1 MRPSCCGM
9 TIALCLVLG
18 VSTYPAS
25 DQTPTPAEQY
35 ASLLKE
41 FQNAASSGK
50 VLNDEQ
56 RMKFI
61 GEVYKLR
68 TSLGLKFIALAEK
81 YPNDPIAVDALLQAI
96 WQVNGTPWPVE
107 IVGQDVASG
116 KALALL
122 ERDHIRS
129 AKLGTACERLSGGFR
144 QEYEPFLRAVV
155 DENPHRDVRG
165 QACLSLAHF
174 LANRLQRL
182 DLIQDQPALGKE
194 FADLFGK
201 EYLADLQRR
210 DRAKTEDE
218 AERFFERALRDFRD
232 VPLSDGVTVGER
244 ATAELFELRHLTVG
258 KQAPDIEGVD
268 QDGQKFKLRDYRGK
282 VVLLDFWQEY

>member
-1 MRPSCCGM
+1 MRLSCSGL
-9 TIALCLVLG
+9 IVALCLAPG
-18 VSTYPAS
+18 VPTYPAS
-25 DQTPTPAEQY
+25 YQTATPAEQY

-41 FQNAASSGK
+41 FQNASSSGK

-68 TSLGLKFIALAEK
+68 VKLGLKFIALAEE
-81 YPNDPIAVDALLQAI
+81 YPNDPIATDALLQAI

-107 IVGQDVASG
+107 VVGRDDASA

-122 ERDHIRS
+122 ERNHIPS
-129 AKLGTACERLSGGFR
+129 AKLGATCERLSSGFR
-144 QEYEPFLRAVV
+144 KEYEPFLRAVV
-155 DENPHRDVRG
+155 DKNPHRDVRG

-174 LANRLQRL
+174 LASRLQRL
-182 DLIQDQPALGKE
+182 DLIRDQPALGKE

-201 EYLADLQRR
+201 EYLADLQRQ
-210 DRAKTEDE
+210 DRSKAEGE
-218 AERFFERALRDFRD
+218 AESFFERALRDFRD

-258 KQAPDIEGVD
+258 KQAPEIEGVD
-268 QDGQKFKLRDYRGK
+268 QDGQTLKLSDYRGK

>member
-1 MRPSCCGM
+1 MRLSFCGM
-9 TIALCLVLG
+9 IIGLCLGSG
-18 VSTYPAS
+18 VPTYPAS
-25 DQTPTPAEQY
+25 DQTATPAEQY

-41 FQNAASSGK
+41 FQNASSSGK
-50 VLNDEQ
+50 VLTDEQ

-61 GEVYKLR
+61 GETYKLR
-68 TSLGLKFIALAEK
+68 TNLGLKFIALGEK
-81 YPNDPIAVDALLQAI
+81 YPNDPIALDALLQAI

-107 IVGQDVASG
+107 VVGRDDASA

-122 ERDHIRS
+122 ERDHVRS
-129 AKLGTACERLSGGFR
+129 AKLGPACERLSGGFR
-144 QEYEPFLRAVV
+144 REYEPFLRAVV
-155 DENPHRDVRG
+155 AKNPHRDVRG

-182 DLIQDQPALGKE
+182 DLIRDQPALGKE

-201 EYLADLQRR
+201 EYLADLQRQ
-210 DRAKTEDE
+210 DRAKAEGE
-218 AERFFERALRDFRD
+218 AERFFERALRDFHD

-244 ATAELFELRHLTVG
+244 ASAELFEIRHLTVG
-258 KQAPDIEGVD
+258 KQAPEIEGVD
-268 QDGQKFKLRDYRGK
+268 QDGEKFKLSDYRGK